1 METSQLLRHQMV
13 NGLLEQHTEKCERV
27 VNIFWEPLATQVIS
41 IVGEVG
47 FNSLYARTLFLNQ
60 PTCPWLALRPPPP
73 KTSNRFADLRS
84 SIEGQTP
91 EEVNKVNSLL
101 LITFTDILALLIGEP
116 LTTHILLVAW
126 SIDLP
131 LKTDKQFN
139 NE

>member
-1 METSQLLRHQMV
+1 L
-13 NGLLEQHTEKCERV
+13 
-27 VNIFWEPLATQVIS
+27 
-41 IVGEVG
+41 
-47 FNSLYARTLFLNQ
+47 
-60 PTCPWLALRPPPP
+60 
-73 KTSNRFADLRS
+73 

-91 EEVNKVNSLL
+91 EQVSKVNSLL

-131 LKTDKQFN
+131 LKTNKQFN